1 MKEISLGNGIILR
14 PFSREDKTGYAEVNN
29 DPLTREMF
37 TSVPANEAELN
48 EEIEEKI
55 AKAKSGV
62 SKTLTILVNGE
73 YAGGVVLEFENW
85 NPKNDVGRIHIWVH
99 PKFRKKGLATK
110 AIKWITDY
118 GFAIGFR
125 RIYLQH
131 KEINRA
137 LAIIS
142 NNLGFVPEKE
152 VVDRGV
158 KKLKWYK
165 DNPVTPKS
173 GTKIRL

>member
-1 MKEISLGNGIILR
+1 MQEISLGNGITLR
-14 PFSREDKTGYAEVNN
+14 PFSKEDKQGYAEVNN

-37 TSVPANEAELN
+37 TSVPANEVELN

-85 NPKNDVGRIHIWVH
+85 NPKNDVGRIHVWVH
-99 PKFRKKGLATK
+99 PKFRNIGLATK
-110 AIKWITDY
+110 ALDWVVGY

-137 LAIIS
+137 LAKIS
-142 NNLGFVPEKE
+142 NTLGFVLEKE
-152 VVDRGV
+152 VVDRGI

-165 DNPVTPKS
+165 DNPVIPKS
-173 GTKIRL
+173 GTKIKL